1 MAEYC
6 DHLSPA
12 AEIIGAVNTVVNEN
26 GVLTGHTTDGIGY
39 MQAAKDAGFDLT
51 GKTMTLLGGGGAAT
65 AICVQA
71 ALDGLKEIHVF
82 NIKDPFFP
90 RLQSLVERINERTGC
105 KVTLDDLADKAAL
118 KSAVENSHILTNGTS
133 VGMSPNTDGC
143 LIEDMSLFRPDLIVS
158 DVIYNPEE
166 TKLLRLAREHG
177 CRTFNGL
184 YMLLYQ
190 GAAAFKLWT
199 GQDMPVDVIKE
210 KYFTR

>member
-51 GKTMTLLGGGGAAT
+51 GKTMTLLGGGGAA
-65 AICVQA
+65 
-71 ALDGLKEIHVF
+71 
-82 NIKDPFFP
+82 
-90 RLQSLVERINERTGC
+90 
-105 KVTLDDLADKAAL
+105 
-118 KSAVENSHILTNGTS
+118 
-133 VGMSPNTDGC
+133 TDGC